1 MRSLNSMRNI
11 IVSMIMNII
20 TILIGFVAQAVFVKT
35 LGSEYLGINGLFSNI
50 LSMLGIIELGFGS
63 AIIYHLYKPIAE
75 NDINKIKSLM
85 KLYKIVYRIIAVVI
99 FILGICLLPFLKLI
113 VGEVNI
119 TESIYFLF
127 ILYLFDIIASYLLT
141 YKRSILYADQKVY
154 ITNIVHIGYLF
165 VMNISQIIVLYL
177 THNFILYLI
186 IKIICRILENL
197 IITLIVNKKYK
208 YIKEKDVQP
217 LDSEI
222 KKDIIIKVKGLLFH
236 KIGGFLVKGT
246 DNIIISI
253 TPGLGIIN
261 VGYYSNYNLIIG
273 AVTNLFVQAFSVLTS
288 SVGNLLIEKDKE
300 KSYSIFKSM
309 LLFNSWIFAFA
320 SAAILCIS
328 QYFVEIWVG
337 KEYLLSVGVLI
348 VLVIN
353 FYVQGI
359 RLTFNTFKEAAGI
372 FHEDRYVPLLESAI
386 NLISSL
392 ILAYFYG
399 LPGVFVGTIISSLVL
414 YLYSYPKFVYKTIFN
429 KSYLQYF
436 KELLK
441 YLVITFISVLIT
453 YFISKMIIFENIYI
467 NILVNVIICLVIPN
481 LIYYLIFH
489 KTIEFMYYRNLI
501 SNILTK
507 FFNRKERIIS

>member
-1 MRSLNSMRNI
+1 
-11 IVSMIMNII
+11 
-20 TILIGFVAQAVFVKT
+20 
-35 LGSEYLGINGLFSNI
+35 
-50 LSMLGIIELGFGS
+50 
-63 AIIYHLYKPIAE
+63 
-75 NDINKIKSLM
+75 
-85 KLYKIVYRIIAVVI
+85 
-99 FILGICLLPFLKLI
+99 
-113 VGEVNI
+113 
-119 TESIYFLF
+119 
-127 ILYLFDIIASYLLT
+127 
-141 YKRSILYADQKVY
+141 
-154 ITNIVHIGYLF
+154 
-165 VMNISQIIVLYL
+165 
-177 THNFILYLI
+177 
-186 IKIICRILENL
+186 
-197 IITLIVNKKYK
+197 
-208 YIKEKDVQP
+208 
-217 LDSEI
+217 
-222 KKDIIIKVKGLLFH
+222 
-236 KIGGFLVKGT
+236 
-246 DNIIISI
+246 
-253 TPGLGIIN
+253 
-261 VGYYSNYNLIIG
+261 
-273 AVTNLFVQAFSVLTS
+273 
-288 SVGNLLIEKDKE
+288 
-300 KSYSIFKSM
+300 M

>member
-1 MRSLNSMRNI
+1 MRSLNSIRNI

-20 TILIGFVAQAVFVKT
+20 TILIGFVAQAVFVRT

-63 AIIYHLYKPIAE
+63 AIIYHLYKPIVE
-75 NDINKIKSLM
+75 NDTTKIKSLM
-85 KLYKIVYRIIAVVI
+85 KLYKSVYRIIAVII
-99 FILGICLLPFLKLI
+99 FILGICLLPFLKSI
-113 VGEVNI
+113 VGEVSIAEN
-119 TESIYFLF
+119 IYFLF
-127 ILYLFDIIASYLLT
+127 TLYLLDIIASYLLT

-186 IKIICRILENL
+186 IKIVCRITENL
-197 IITLIVNKKYK
+197 VITLIVNKKYK
-208 YIKEKDVQP
+208 YLKDKDIQP
-217 LDSEI
+217 VDDET
-222 KKDIIIKVKGLLFH
+222 KKDIITKVKGLLFH

-288 SVGNLLIEKDKE
+288 SVGNLLIERDKE

-309 LLFNSWIFAFA
+309 LLFNSWIFTFA
-320 SAAILCIS
+320 SASILCIS
-328 QYFVEIWVG
+328 QYFIEIWVG
-337 KEYLLSVGVLI
+337 KEYLLSLGVLV

-372 FHEDRYVPLLESAI
+372 FHEDRYVPLLESTI
-386 NLISSL
+386 NLVASL

-399 LPGVFVGTIISSLVL
+399 LPGVFIGTIISSLAL
-414 YLYSYPKFVYKTIFN
+414 YLYSYPKFVYKKLFN
-429 KSYLQYF
+429 KGYLQYF
-436 KELLK
+436 KELVT
-441 YLVITFISVLIT
+441 YLIITFVSVLIT
-453 YFISKMIIFENIYI
+453 YFVSSVIVSTNVYI
-467 NILVNVIICLVIPN
+467 NIIINVLICLIIPN
-481 LIYYLIFH
+481 LIYYFIFH
-489 KTIEFMYYRNLI
+489 RTNEFAYYKDLI
-501 SNILTK
+501 SNVLIKLFK
-507 FFNRKERIIS
+507 KKEESIS